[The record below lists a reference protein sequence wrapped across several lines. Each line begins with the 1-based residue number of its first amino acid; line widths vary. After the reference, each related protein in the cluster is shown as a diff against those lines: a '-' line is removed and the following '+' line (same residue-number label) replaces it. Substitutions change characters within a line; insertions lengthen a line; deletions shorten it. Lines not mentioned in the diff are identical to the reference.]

1 MPQFDILSDPA
12 AIGLNLAWFV
22 VLFALTMFIVN
33 MGIKRI
39 IAVREKREVLTSGNV
54 EKAEALLDEAKQL
67 MNAYED
73 KMAAA
78 RSEAQGIIKEASDAA
93 AAKAAAAQ
101 SKLADELTA
110 KRVEIETAIANQ
122 TEAALAE
129 LSTVASDTASAAA
142 TQILGVKV
150 DGDKLSAAVKEISH
164 A

>member
-67 MNAYED
+67 MNAYEE
-73 KMAAA
+73 KMASA

-110 KRVEIETAIANQ
+110 KRAEIETAIANQ

>member
-22 VLFALTMFIVN
+22 VLFALTMLIVN

-39 IAVREKREVLTSGNV
+39 IAVREKRDALTSGNV

-67 MNAYED
+67 MTAYEER
-73 KMAAA
+73 MAGA

-101 SKLADELTA
+101 AKLADELTA
-110 KRVEIETAIANQ
+110 KRVEVEAAIASQ
-122 TEAALAE
+122 TEAALSE

-142 TQILGVKV
+142 KQILGVKV
-150 DGDKLSAAVKEISH
+150 DGKKLSAAVKEINN

>member
-22 VLFALTMFIVN
+22 VLFALTMLIVN

-39 IAVREKREVLTSGNV
+39 IAVREKRDALTSGNV
-54 EKAEALLDEAKQL
+54 EKAEALLDEAQQL
-67 MNAYED
+67 MTAYEER
-73 KMAAA
+73 MAGA

-101 SKLADELTA
+101 AKLADELTA
-110 KRVEIETAIANQ
+110 KRVEVEAAIASQ
-122 TEAALAE
+122 TEAALSE

-142 TQILGVKV
+142 KQILGVKV
-150 DGDKLSAAVKEISH
+150 DGKKLSAAVKEINN

>member
-22 VLFALTMFIVN
+22 VLFALTMLIVN

-54 EKAEALLDEAKQL
+54 GKAEALLNEAKQL
-67 MNAYED
+67 MSGYEE
-73 KMAAA
+73 KMATA
-78 RSEAQGIIKEASDAA
+78 RSEAQGLIKEASDAA
-93 AAKAAAAQ
+93 AVKAADAQ

-110 KRVEIETAIANQ
+110 KRVEIEAAIAKQ

-142 TQILGVKV
+142 DQILGVKL